1 MTQIAVAGAAG
12 RMGSRIVA
20 LGNTDERFD
29 VVAAMET
36 TGHPKIGEDA
46 GEVARIGHIG
56 LPIQDRTETVFDV
69 LIDFSLPAG
78 TMHWLDYCLVKKRAI
93 VIGATGHSDKEL
105 ATIEEAAK
113 TIPVLKASNMSVGIN
128 LLFKLAGQV
137 AQALGEDYDIEIVE
151 AHHRFKSDAPS
162 GTAVTL
168 RDEILKATGR
178 DAEKNVIYGRQG
190 NSGQRPARQ
199 IGMHALRL
207 GDTVGEHEIH
217 YGCLGETVV
226 LKHSA
231 HTRDTFANGA
241 LTAAAWLHGKPA
253 GRYDMHDVLGMK

>member
-1 MTQIAVAGAAG
+1 MIQLAIVGAAG

-20 LGNTDERFD
+20 LVHADERFD
-29 VVAAMET
+29 VVAALET
-36 TGHPKIGEDA
+36 TGHNMVGTDA
-46 GEVARIGHIG
+46 GEIAGVERIG
-56 LPIQDRTETVFDV
+56 LPVQDRTQTPFDV

-78 TMHWLDYCLVKKRAI
+78 TMHWLDYCLVKKRPI
-93 VIGATGHSDKEL
+93 VIGTTGHNSDEL
-105 ATIEEAAK
+105 EQIEAAAK
-113 TIPVLKASNMSVGIN
+113 TIPLLKASNMSVGVN

-137 AQALGEDYDIEIVE
+137 AVALGDGYDIEIVE
-151 AHHRFKSDAPS
+151 THHRFKADAPS

-168 RDEILKATGR
+168 RDEIIKATGR
-178 DAEKNVIYGRQG
+178 DAEKDVIYGRQG
-190 NSGQRPARQ
+190 KTGRRPAKQ
-199 IGMHALRL
+199 IGMHALRV

-217 YGCLGETVV
+217 FGNLGETVV

-231 HTRDTFANGA
+231 HTRDTFVNGA

>member
-1 MTQIAVAGAAG
+1 MIQLAVAGAAG

-20 LGNTDERFD
+20 LAHADERFD
-29 VVAAMET
+29 VVAALEL
-36 TGHPKIGEDA
+36 TGHDKVGGDA
-46 GEVARIGHIG
+46 GEIAGVGKLG
-56 LPIQDRTETVFDV
+56 LPIQDRTETAFDV

-78 TMHWLDYCLVKKRAI
+78 TMHWLDYCLVKKRPI
-93 VIGATGHSDKEL
+93 VIGTTGHTADEL
-105 ATIEEAAK
+105 ESIEAAAG

-137 AQALGEDYDIEIVE
+137 AKALGDGYDIEIVE
-151 AHHRFKSDAPS
+151 THHRFKADAPS

-178 DAEKNVIYGRQG
+178 DADKDVIYGRQG
-190 NSGQRPARQ
+190 EFGQRPATQ
-199 IGMHALRL
+199 IGMHALRV

-217 YGCLGETVV
+217 YGTLGETVV

-231 HTRDTFANGA
+231 HTRDTFVNGA
-241 LTAAAWLHGKPA
+241 LTAAAWVHKQPA